1 MKHKPY
7 FSALIFM
14 FSVTCLLP
22 SVAWTKDSISWMESA
37 TPPFFIHEGVFKGQ
51 GYVETINNILIEN
64 LPEYDN
70 TRTQANLSRHYQQWK
85 QGEKAC
91 APSMYKTDER
101 EKFVYFSVPST
112 FSLPIVLII
121 NKKNFLA
128 FGGSKTVSLA
138 NILQSNEF
146 VIGRIN
152 NRSFGAEFD
161 NTIDNYG
168 NDKNVFVYE
177 GADLAGG
184 LFKMLMAGRIDA
196 LPGAPEEAIYLAETM
211 GIRDQIMTLNI
222 EETQGDPE
230 AYLGYVTCTKNEWGK
245 TAIDNINR
253 VLLEQ
258 RGTERYRAAYER
270 WLDPS
275 SFEGYRKLYKEVFL
289 TITE

>member
-1 MKHKPY
+1 MKYKPY
-7 FSALIFM
+7 FSALILM
-14 FSVTCLLP
+14 FSITCLLP
-22 SVAWTKDSISWMESA
+22 SAAWTKDSISWMESA
-37 TPPFFIHEGVFKGQ
+37 TPPFFIHEGDFKGQ

-64 LPEYDN
+64 LPEYN
-70 TRTQANLSRHYQQWK
+70 HTRIQANLSRHYQQWK
-85 QGEKAC
+85 QGEKSC
-91 APSMYKTDER
+91 APSMYKTKER

-128 FGGSKTVSLA
+128 FGGSKTVSLTD
-138 NILQSNEF
+138 ILQSDKF

-161 NTIDNYG
+161 KTLDSYG
-168 NDKNVFVYE
+168 NDKNTFVYE
-177 GADLAGG
+177 GPDLLGG

-196 LPGAPEEAIYLAETM
+196 LPGSPEEAIYLAETM

-222 EETQGDPE
+222 EENQGDPE
-230 AYLGYVTCTKNEWGK
+230 AYLGYIACSKNEWGK
-245 TAIDNINR
+245 TAINNINQ

-275 SFEGYRKLYKEVFL
+275 SLEGYRKLYKEVFL
-289 TITE
+289 PTQ

>member
-1 MKHKPY
+1 MKHKPF

-37 TPPFFIHEGVFKGQ
+37 TPPFFIHEGDLKGQ
-51 GYVETINNILIEN
+51 GYVEAINNILIEN
-64 LPEYDN
+64 LPEYDH
-70 TRTQANLSRHYQQWK
+70 TKTLANLSRHYQQWK
-85 QGEKAC
+85 QGEKSC
-91 APSMYKTDER
+91 APSMYKTKER
-101 EKFVYFSVPST
+101 EKFAYFSIPST
-112 FSLPIVLII
+112 YSLPIVLII
-121 NKKNFLA
+121 NKKNFSA
-128 FGGSKTVSLA
+128 FGGSKTVSLTS
-138 NILQSNEF
+138 ILQSNKF

-161 NTIDNYG
+161 NTLDSYG
-168 NDKNVFVYE
+168 NEKNIFVYE
-177 GADLAGG
+177 GADLLAG

-196 LPGAPEEAIYLAETM
+196 LPGSPEEAIYLAETM

-222 EETQGDPE
+222 EENQGHSE
-230 AYLGYVTCTKNEWGK
+230 SYLGYMACSKNEWGK
-245 TAIDNINR
+245 AAINNINQ

-275 SFEGYRKLYKEVFL
+275 SLEGYRKLYKEVFL
-289 TITE
+289 PITQ

>member
-1 MKHKPY
+1 MKHKPH
-7 FSALIFM
+7 FSILICIF
-14 FSVTCLLP
+14 FVTCLLP

-37 TPPFFIHEGVFKGQ
+37 TPPFFIHEGDFKGQ
-51 GYVETINNILIEN
+51 GYVEAINNIIIEN
-64 LPEYDN
+64 LPEYDH
-70 TRTQANLSRHYQQWK
+70 TKTDANLSRHYQQWK

-91 APSMYKTDER
+91 APSMYKTKER
-101 EKFVYFSVPST
+101 EEFVYYSVPST

-128 FGGSKTVSLA
+128 FGGSKTVSLTS
-138 NILQSNEF
+138 ILQSNKF

-161 NTIDNYG
+161 NTMDSYG
-168 NDKNVFVYE
+168 NDKNTFVYE
-177 GADLAGG
+177 GADLLGG

-196 LPGAPEEAIYLAETM
+196 LPGSPEEAIYLAETM
-211 GIRDQIMTLNI
+211 GIRDQIMTLTI
-222 EETQGDPE
+222 EENQGAPE
-230 AYLGYVTCTKNEWGK
+230 SYLGYMTCSKNEWGK

-289 TITE
+289 PITQ

>member
-1 MKHKPY
+1 MKYKPY
-7 FSALIFM
+7 YSALIFIL
-14 FSVTCLLP
+14 SVTCLLP

-37 TPPFFIHEGVFKGQ
+37 TPPFFIHEGGFKGQ
-51 GYVETINNILIEN
+51 GYVEAINNILIEN
-64 LPEYDN
+64 LPEYDH
-70 TRTQANLSRHYQQWK
+70 TKTLANLSRHYQQWK
-85 QGEKAC
+85 QGEKSC
-91 APSMYKTDER
+91 APSMYKTKER
-101 EKFVYFSVPST
+101 EEFVYFSVPST

-121 NKKNFLA
+121 NKNNFMA
-128 FGGSKTVSLA
+128 FGGSKTVSLTS
-138 NILQSNEF
+138 ILQSNKF

-161 NTIDNYG
+161 NTLDSYG
-168 NDKNVFVYE
+168 NEKNTFVYE
-177 GADLAGG
+177 GADLLGG

-196 LPGAPEEAIYLAETM
+196 LPGSPEEAIYLAETM

-222 EETQGDPE
+222 EENQGDPE
-230 AYLGYVTCTKNEWGK
+230 AYLGYMTCSKNEWGK

-289 TITE
+289 PITE

>member
-1 MKHKPY
+1 MKYTPY
-7 FSALIFM
+7 FSALFLM
-14 FSVTCLLP
+14 FSITSLLP
-22 SVAWTKDSISWMESA
+22 SAAWTKDSISWMESA
-37 TPPFFIHEGVFKGQ
+37 TPPFFIQEGDFKGQ

-64 LPEYDN
+64 LPGYN
-70 TRTQANLSRHYQQWK
+70 HTRIQANLSRHYQQWK
-85 QGEKAC
+85 QGEKSC
-91 APSMYKTDER
+91 APSMYKTKER
-101 EKFVYFSVPST
+101 EEFVYFSVPST

-128 FGGSKTVSLA
+128 FGGSKTVSLT
-138 NILQSNEF
+138 NILQSDKF

-161 NTIDNYG
+161 NTLDNYG
-168 NDKNVFVYE
+168 NDKNTFVYE
-177 GADLAGG
+177 GPDLLGG

-196 LPGAPEEAIYLAETM
+196 LPGSPEEAIYLAETM

-222 EETQGDPE
+222 EENQNDPE
-230 AYLGYVTCTKNEWGK
+230 AYLGYIACSKNEWGK
-245 TAIDNINR
+245 TAINNINQ

-275 SFEGYRKLYKEVFL
+275 SLEGYRKLYKEVFL
-289 TITE
+289 PITQ

>member
-1 MKHKPY
+1 
-7 FSALIFM
+7 
-14 FSVTCLLP
+14 
-22 SVAWTKDSISWMESA
+22 MESA

-64 LPEYDN
+64 LPEYDH
-70 TRTQANLSRHYQQWK
+70 TRTQANLSRHYQQSK

-91 APSMYKTDER
+91 APSMYKTSER
-101 EKFVYFSVPST
+101 EGFVYFSVPST

-128 FGGSKTVSLA
+128 FGGSKTVSLT

-161 NTIDNYG
+161 NTIENYG

-177 GADLAGG
+177 GADLLGG

-196 LPGAPEEAIYLAETM
+196 LPGAPEEAIYLAEIM
-211 GIRDQIMTLNI
+211 GIRDQIMILNI
-222 EETQGDPE
+222 EKNQGDHE
-230 AYLGYVTCTKNEWGK
+230 AYFGYVACTKNEWGK
-245 TAIDNINR
+245 TAIDNINQ
-253 VLLEQ
+253 VLLER

-275 SFEGYRKLYKEVFL
+275 SIEGYRKLYKEVFL
-289 TITE
+289 TINE

>member
-1 MKHKPY
+1 
-7 FSALIFM
+7 M

-22 SVAWTKDSISWMESA
+22 SVAWTKDSISWMEST
-37 TPPFFIHEGVFKGQ
+37 TPPFFIHEGGFKGQ

-64 LPEYDN
+64 LPEYDH
-70 TRTQANLSRHYQQWK
+70 TKTLANLSRHYQQWK
-85 QGEKAC
+85 QGEKFC
-91 APSMYKTDER
+91 APSMYKTKER
-101 EKFVYFSVPST
+101 EQFVYFSVPST

-121 NKKNFLA
+121 NKENFLA
-128 FGGSKTVSLA
+128 FGGSKTVSLTS
-138 NILQSNEF
+138 ILQSNKF

-161 NTIDNYG
+161 DTIDNYG
-168 NDKNVFVYE
+168 TDKNVFVYE
-177 GADLAGG
+177 GDDLLGG

-196 LPGAPEEAIYLAETM
+196 LPGSPEEAIYLAETL

-222 EETQGDPE
+222 EENQGDPE
-230 AYLGYVTCTKNEWGK
+230 AYLGYVTCSKNEWGK
-245 TAIDNINR
+245 TAINNINQ

-275 SFEGYRKLYKEVFL
+275 SFEGYRKFYKEVFL
-289 TITE
+289 TITQ